1 MKSYLVEVEL
11 AKTVRQRTR
20 VVVTIKSNLLDEDAM
35 FEIENEADRAIKKTG
50 DSIVWTDVPGTE
62 HRGGNP
68 KYTISPI
75 LIAQEGLC

>member
-11 AKTVRQRTR
+11 TKTVRQRTQ

-35 FEIENEADRAIKKTG
+35 FEIENEADRAIKKSM
-50 DSIVWTDVPGTE
+50 DSTVWADVQGTE

-68 KYTISPI
+68 KYTISPV
-75 LIAQEGLC
+75 LVA